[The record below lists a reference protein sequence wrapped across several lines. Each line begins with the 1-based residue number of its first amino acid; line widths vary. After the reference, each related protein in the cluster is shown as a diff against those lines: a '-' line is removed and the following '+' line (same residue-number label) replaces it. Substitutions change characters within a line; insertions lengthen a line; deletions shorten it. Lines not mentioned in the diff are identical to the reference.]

1 MELIIIIVMIQL
13 TFIEY
18 LLVLGTVL
26 RDSYTFINILLT
38 TTPCGS
44 KRRKFIAYETL
55 QTLVDLPSIVLI
67 LILYFGSQCVFDIGK
82 LNY

>member
-1 MELIIIIVMIQL
+1 MIQL

-44 KRRKFIAYETL
+44 KRRKFIVYGTL
-55 QTLVDLPSIVLI
+55 QTLVDVPSIFLI

>member
-18 LLVLGTVL
+18 LLVLVTVL

-55 QTLVDLPSIVLI
+55 QTLVDVPSIFLI

-82 LNY
+82 FNY